1 MPERYVNV
9 DRETPMFLPPDLR
22 EWVADN
28 DWVKLVLEV
37 VQQTNLE
44 VAATN
49 ERGSGSEQYPPGM
62 MLALLI
68 YCYAQGLFSSRQIE
82 RATYDSVAVRYLCAN
97 HHPDHDT
104 IATFRRS
111 NRRLFEQCFGS
122 LLGVA
127 RELGLVRLGA
137 IAIDGSRLGANASAQ
152 QFRTG
157 AELQAQDQVLQQTL
171 KELFEKAE
179 AADQGEGESGGPQL
193 PAELANEA
201 QRRRKVQQALAE
213 LKRRQQAQEKNPERT
228 GRKSRASTQ
237 PEVNLTD
244 PEARKLH
251 RRGGQMVT
259 GYNAQV
265 AVDLDSGGLIVG
277 ALVSNEPNDNALL
290 EPVLDQI
297 PAELGRPQE
306 VVADS
311 GYENGQAVAELESA
325 RPELTIYYP
334 PQPTNK
340 KPALQPTR
348 RSARNQV
355 RHRVRQQMQERAQ
368 SERGQELFLGRQ
380 IYCEGAFATIKR
392 VLGFERFWLRGL
404 DKVQNEWLLIC
415 TAFNLRKLAKI

>member
-1 MPERYVNV
+1 MAERYVNV

-28 DWVKLVLEV
+28 DWVRLVLEV
-37 VQQTNLE
+37 VEQTNLE
-44 VAATN
+44 VAVSN
-49 ERGSGSEQYPPGM
+49 ERGSGSAQYPPGM

-82 RATYDSVAVRYLCAN
+82 RASYDSVAVRYLCAN

-111 NRRLFEQCFGS
+111 NRRLFEQCFGT

-137 IAIDGSRLGANASAQ
+137 IAIDGSRLAANASAQ
-152 QFRTG
+152 QFRSP
-157 AELQAQDQVLQQTL
+157 AELQAQDQALQQRV

-179 AADQGEGESGGPQL
+179 VADQREQESGGPQL
-193 PAELANEA
+193 PAELASAE
-201 QRRRKVQQALAE
+201 RRRGKVQQALAE
-213 LKRRQQAQEKNPERT
+213 LKRREQQQRKQAERT
-228 GRKSRASTQ
+228 GRRSEADPQ
-237 PEVNLTD
+237 PEINLTD
-244 PEARKLH
+244 PQARKLH
-251 RRGGQMVT
+251 RRGGRMVL

-277 ALVSNEPNDNALL
+277 ALVSNEPNDSALL
-290 EPVLDQI
+290 GPVLEQI
-297 PAELGRPQE
+297 CGELGQPLE

-311 GYENGQAVAELESA
+311 GYENGQAVAELERA

-334 PQPTNK
+334 PQPSNK
-340 KPALQPTR
+340 KPAGQARR

-355 RHRVRQQMQERAQ
+355 RHRVRRQMQERAQ
-368 SERGQELFLGRQ
+368 SERGQELLLGRQ

-404 DKVQNEWLLIC
+404 EKVQTEWLLIC